1 MIRKGLVGLSAV
13 LMLSLVCISARADD
27 DEGYRSAGVRPV
39 DNAEYKSECG
49 ACHFAYQPG
58 LLPSRS
64 WKKLMAS
71 LEDHF
76 GEDASLDPKVVN
88 RLTDYMVRNAAENS
102 SYRRSRSIA
111 NSLGEGEAP
120 AKITDLRYFRADH
133 REIPVRMFKGNDR
146 VRSLS
151 NCNACH
157 QTAAEGNYSERN
169 IEIPGYGFWDD

>member
-1 MIRKGLVGLSAV
+1 MMLHKGFVGLSTV
-13 LMLSLVCISARADD
+13 LLLGLVCISARADD
-27 DEGYRSAGVRPV
+27 GGYRKADVRPV
-39 DNAEYKSECG
+39 DNAEYQNECG

-64 WKKLMAS
+64 WKKLMAD

-76 GEDASLDPKVVN
+76 GEDASLDREVTN
-88 RLTDYMVRNAAENS
+88 RLTDYIVRNAAEHS
-102 SYRRSRSIA
+102 DYRRSRSIA
-111 NSLGEGEAP
+111 NSLGENEAP
-120 AKITDLRYFRADH
+120 LRITELRYFRADH
-133 REIPVRMFKGNDR
+133 REIPVRMFKGNER

-157 QTAAEGNYSERN
+157 RTAVDGNYSERD